1 MFYNSKFSLCND
13 TMKFHS
19 QELSSFLIKRNQGMP
34 SHSHW
39 HIIYHPVHACAES
52 HEVSQNM
59 FSQIKYSP
67 LSDIKLFL
75 HIDQL
80 IYKTT
85 PSTGSFSFLFLSHM
99 QVRIVAPSFKEQR
112 MVSLPISR
120 NKCFNN
126 AFTFFL

>member
-1 MFYNSKFSLCND
+1 MQSYNEILFTRDIIFPHQEKPGHALSYSLAYN
-13 TMKFHS
+13 
-19 QELSSFLIKRNQGMP
+19 LSSC
-34 SHSHW
+34 
-39 HIIYHPVHACAES
+39 ACMQTES

-67 LSDIKLFL
+67 LSDIILFL

-126 AFTFFL
+126 AFTFFP